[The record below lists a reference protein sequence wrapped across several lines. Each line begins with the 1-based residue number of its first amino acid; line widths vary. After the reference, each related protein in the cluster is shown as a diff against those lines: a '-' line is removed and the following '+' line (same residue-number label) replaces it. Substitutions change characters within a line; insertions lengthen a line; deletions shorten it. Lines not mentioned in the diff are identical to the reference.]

1 MLSELDL
8 AERDGKVSLAEWNQF
23 FEEYRQID
31 GGQARRATER
41 ALSSMETAIELHDEM
56 AAHDAEIAAL
66 EAGLACDPSTAAAD
80 APPASPRAKLTEAQA
95 LDASLNPPTAP

>member
-56 AAHDAEIAAL
+56 AAHDSEIEKL
-66 EAGLACDPSTAAAD
+66 EASLAAGSAAAAD
-80 APPASPRAKLTEAQA
+80 APPASPRAKLAEAQA
-95 LDASLNPPTAP
+95 LDAGLNPPTAP